1 MHIDWTELFAFH
13 MSPLELFVRGSI
25 VYWFLLLV
33 FRFLM
38 RRDMGSMAIS
48 DILLLVIIADAS
60 QNAMAGEYKT
70 VSEGLVLLIT
80 ILGWNFVLDWL
91 SWKFPLLSRL
101 VAPSALAL
109 IKDGQIMY
117 RNLRSQFVSLEE
129 LMSKLRE
136 EGIDDVTKVKYAAL
150 EPDGEVSVIKTK
162 ID

>member
-25 VYWFLLLV
+25 IYWFLLLV

-70 VSEGLVLLIT
+70 VSEGLVLLST
-80 ILGWNFVLDWL
+80 ILGWNLLLNWL
-91 SWKFPLLSRL
+91 SWKFPMLSRL
-101 VAPSALAL
+101 VAPPALAL
-109 IKDGQIMY
+109 IKDGRIMH
-117 RNLRSQFVSLEE
+117 RNLRSQFVSIEE

-136 EGIDDVTKVKYAAL
+136 EGVEEVAQVKYAAL

-162 ID
+162 SD